1 MSDLGQLLK
10 EARIDKGIDLDQLQ
24 DSTKIQKRY
33 LEAIEQGQFSVLP
46 GNFYVRAFI
55 KSYAE
60 AVGLNPDEV
69 LHLYKDVIPSTSS
82 SQADPIRKKNK
93 RRISTD
99 RLSKWVSTALV
110 WIFPIIIA
118 VFIYIYFTQF
128 HEPKPSADNDYKLTE
143 DYEPVE
149 QPEEVIPD
157 DEDIVDDEPLP
168 IEEEPPLEPE
178 VEYVV
183 TDGAMYIYNV
193 SNAEKLKL
201 ELSMTGDRCW
211 VLVKRDNKGGETLLE
226 TTLLKDEVE
235 VWEVEHSMHIRMGN
249 PSTVEVRINDVLI
262 DREMLQF
269 SNPWEVQVNFV
280 TDTEL
285 DGELED
291 ELGDELEDAPL

>member
-1 MSDLGQLLK
+1 MSDLGQLLQQ
-10 EARIDKGIDLDQLQ
+10 ARIEKGIDLDQLQ

-60 AVGLNPDEV
+60 AVGLDPNEV

-82 SQADPIRKKNK
+82 QTEPIRPKNK
-93 RRISTD
+93 RRINTD
-99 RLSKWVSTALV
+99 RLSKWISTTLL
-110 WIFPIIIA
+110 WIFPIIIF
-118 VFIYIYFTQF
+118 VFIYIYLTQF
-128 HEPKPSADNDYKLTE
+128 HDPKPPADNDYKLTDDFEWQDPEPE
-143 DYEPVE
+143 DDVR
-149 QPEEVIPD
+149 D
-157 DEDIVDDEPLP
+157 DEHIVDAAPPP
-168 IEEEPPLEPE
+168 IEEDIPLEPD

-193 SNAEKLKL
+193 SNAANLKL
-201 ELSMTGDRCW
+201 ELNMIGDRCW
-211 VLVKRDNKGGETLLE
+211 VLVKKDNKAGETLLE
-226 TTLLKDEVE
+226 TTLHKDEVE

-269 SNPWEVQVNFV
+269 TNPWELQINYVV
-280 TDTEL
+280 DTEL
-285 DGELED
+285 DGE
-291 ELGDELEDAPL
+291 PS